1 MMSSSQYYYT
11 LSNFTAYSSFHHGN
25 IKLLC
30 FSIFLFC
37 HVGANSTI
45 TSSGEKLYFAA
56 ISVRILLIK
65 FMSFTNKTSF
75 LGIPEDSISPSYI
88 KLFLTTLSE
97 KYLLLDKYRFTSFP
111 EILVLYFANSL
122 DLLLSRQ
129 PFYRHPPPCHVQ
141 LSVALFALECHICC
155 IISNNDICR
164 YCIVKPAYGFILYNL
179 TSGNILEFIS
189 IFKCPNDFKFFW
201 IIFL

>member
-1 MMSSSQYYYT
+1 MPLSVWCPLPSTTTLFPTLLLTALFTMEISSCS
-11 LSNFTAYSSFHHGN
+11 
-25 IKLLC
+25 LLNLP
-30 FSIFLFC
+30 FR

-45 TSSGEKLYFAA
+45 TSSDEKLYFAA

-122 DLLLSRQ
+122 DSLLS
-129 PFYRHPPPCHVQ
+129 
-141 LSVALFALECHICC
+141 AA
-155 IISNNDICR
+155 
-164 YCIVKPAYGFILYNL
+164 
-179 TSGNILEFIS
+179 T
-189 IFKCPNDFKFFW
+189 
-201 IIFL
+201 FL